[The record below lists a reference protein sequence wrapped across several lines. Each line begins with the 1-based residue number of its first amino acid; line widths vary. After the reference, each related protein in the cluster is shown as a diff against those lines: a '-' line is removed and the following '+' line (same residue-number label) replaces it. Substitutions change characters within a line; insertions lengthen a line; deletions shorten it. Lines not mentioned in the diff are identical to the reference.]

1 MKITLFIPCFVDSF
15 YPQTGR
21 AMVRIFEKLGHT
33 LDYKP
38 QLTCCGQPPFNAGY
52 WDESRKVAV
61 KVLDALG
68 DAERVVIASG
78 SCGAML
84 KVFYNELFKDTLREA
99 DARALGEKTF
109 EFSDFLVN
117 ELGVTDIG
125 AKFPHAVTWHD
136 GCHGLRELGIKTE
149 PRALLSNVE
158 GLELREMGEAATC
171 CGFGGLFSAKF
182 PSISVAMGQVK
193 TKSAVE
199 TDTKYIVSN
208 DGSCLMH
215 IQGVLDRERR
225 GMKCLHLAEVL
236 NQGW

>member
-21 AMVRIFEKLGHT
+21 AMVRIFEKFGHT

-68 DAERVVIASG
+68 EAERVVIPSG

-84 KVFYNELFKDTLREA
+84 KVFYLELFKDTPREA
-99 DARALGEKTF
+99 DAKALSEKTF

-149 PRALLSNVE
+149 PRTLLSHVE
-158 GLELREMGEAATC
+158 GLELVEMGEAQTC

-193 TKSAVE
+193 SKSAVE
-199 TDTKYIVSN
+199 TGTKYLVSG

-215 IQGVLDRERR
+215 IQGVLDREKR
-225 GMKCLHLAEVL
+225 GVKCLHIAEVL

>member
-1 MKITLFIPCFVDSF
+1 
-15 YPQTGR
+15 
-21 AMVRIFEKLGHT
+21 MVRIFEKLGHSV
-33 LDYKP
+33 DYRP

-52 WDESRKVAV
+52 WDESRKVAS

-68 DAERVVIASG
+68 DAERVVIPSG

-84 KVFYNELFKDTLREA
+84 KVFYRELFKGTPRES
-99 DARALGEKTF
+99 DAIALGDKTF
-109 EFSDFLVN
+109 EFADFLVN
-117 ELGVTDIG
+117 ELQITDLG

-149 PRALLSNVE
+149 PRTLLENVE
-158 GLELREMGEAATC
+158 GLELREMSEAQTC

-193 TKSAVE
+193 TKSATE
-199 TDTKYIVSN
+199 TGAKYLISG

-215 IQGVLDRERR
+215 IQGVLDREKR
-225 GMKCLHLAEVL
+225 GVKCLHLAEVL
-236 NQGW
+236 TQGW

>member
-38 QLTCCGQPPFNAGY
+38 QLTCCGQPPFNAGH

-68 DAERVVIASG
+68 EAERVVIPSG

-84 KVFYNELFKDTLREA
+84 KVFYRELFNGTPREA

-149 PRALLSNVE
+149 PRALLACVE
-158 GLELREMGEAATC
+158 GLELKEMGEAATC

-182 PSISVAMGQVK
+182 PSISVAMGEVK

-199 TDTKYIVSN
+199 TGTKYIVSN

-215 IQGVLDRERR
+215 IQGVLDREKR

>member
-1 MKITLFIPCFVDSF
+1 MKITLFIPCFVDTF
-15 YPQTGR
+15 YPQTGQ
-21 AMVRIFEKLGHT
+21 AMVRIFEKLGHS

-61 KVLDALG
+61 KVLDALA
-68 DAERVVIASG
+68 DSERVVIASG

-84 KVFYNELFKDTLREA
+84 KVFYNELFKGTPREA
-99 DARALGEKTF
+99 DAKALGEKTF

-117 ELGVTDIG
+117 QLGVTDIG

-149 PRALLSNVE
+149 PRILLSQVE
-158 GLELREMGEAATC
+158 GLELREMGEAQTC

-182 PSISVAMGQVK
+182 PQISVAMGQVK

-199 TDTKYIVSN
+199 TGVKYLVSG

-215 IQGVLDRERR
+215 IQGVLDREKR
-225 GMKCLHLAEVL
+225 GVKCLHLAEVL

>member
-1 MKITLFIPCFVDSF
+1 M
-15 YPQTGR
+15 

-68 DAERVVIASG
+68 DAERVVIPSG

-84 KVFYNELFKDTLREA
+84 KVFYLELFKDTPREA
-99 DARALGEKTF
+99 DAKNLSAKTF
-109 EFSDFLVN
+109 EFSNFLVN

-125 AKFPHAVTWHD
+125 ARFPHAVTWHD

-149 PRALLSNVE
+149 PRTLLENVR
-158 GLELREMGEAATC
+158 GLELIEMSEAQTC

-199 TDTKYIVSN
+199 TGTKYIVSG

-215 IQGVLDRERR
+215 IQGVLDREKR
-225 GMKCLHLAEVL
+225 GVKCLHIAEVL

>member
-1 MKITLFIPCFVDSF
+1 VKITLFIPCFVDSF
-15 YPQTGR
+15 YPQTGM

-68 DAERVVIASG
+68 DAERVVIPSG

-84 KVFYNELFKDTLREA
+84 KVFYLELFKDTPREA
-99 DARALGEKTF
+99 DAKNLSAKTF
-109 EFSDFLVN
+109 EFSNFLVN

-125 AKFPHAVTWHD
+125 ARFPHAVTWHD

-149 PRALLSNVE
+149 PRTLLENVR
-158 GLELREMGEAATC
+158 GLELIEMSEAQTC

-199 TDTKYIVSN
+199 TGTKYIVSG

-215 IQGVLDRERR
+215 IQGVLDREKR
-225 GMKCLHLAEVL
+225 GVKCLHIAEVL

>member
-52 WDESRKVAV
+52 WDESRQIAV

-68 DAERVVIASG
+68 DAERVVIPSG

-84 KVFYNELFKDTLREA
+84 KVFYNELFIGTPREA

-149 PRALLSNVE
+149 PRALLENVE

-193 TKSAVE
+193 TKSALE
-199 TDTKYIVSN
+199 TGTKYIVSN

-215 IQGVLDRERR
+215 IQGVLDREKR

>member
-15 YPQTGR
+15 YPQTGQ
-21 AMVRIFEKLGHT
+21 AMVRIFEKLGHK

-61 KVLDALG
+61 KVLDALM
-68 DAERVVIASG
+68 DAEKVVIASG

-84 KVFYNELFKDTLREA
+84 KVFYLELFKNTPREA
-99 DARALGEKTF
+99 DAKALADKTF

-117 ELGVTDIG
+117 QLGVTDIG
-125 AKFPHAVTWHD
+125 AKFPHAVTFHD

-149 PRALLSNVE
+149 PRALLAGVE
-158 GLELREMGEAATC
+158 GLELREMGEAQTC

-182 PSISVAMGQVK
+182 PQISVAMGQVK
-193 TKSAVE
+193 TKSATE
-199 TDTKYIVSN
+199 TGTKYLVSN

-215 IQGVLDRERR
+215 IQGVLDREKR
-225 GMKCLHLAEVL
+225 GIQCLHIAEVL

>member
-15 YPQTGR
+15 YPQTGM

-68 DAERVVIASG
+68 DAERVVIPSG

-84 KVFYNELFKDTLREA
+84 KVFYLELFKDTPREA
-99 DARALGEKTF
+99 DAKNLSAKTF
-109 EFSDFLVN
+109 EFSNFLVN

-125 AKFPHAVTWHD
+125 ARFPHAVTWHD

-149 PRALLSNVE
+149 PRTLLENVR
-158 GLELREMGEAATC
+158 GLELIEMSEAQTC

-199 TDTKYIVSN
+199 TGTKYIVSG

-215 IQGVLDRERR
+215 IQGVLDREKR
-225 GMKCLHLAEVL
+225 GVKCLHIAEVL

>member
-1 MKITLFIPCFVDSF
+1 MKITLFIPCFVDTF

-61 KVLDALG
+61 KVLDALM

-84 KVFYNELFKDTLREA
+84 KVFYPDLFKGTPREA
-99 DARALGEKTF
+99 DARALSDKTF
-109 EFSDFLVN
+109 EFSDFLVS
-117 ELGVTDIG
+117 ELGVTDLG
-125 AKFPHAVTWHD
+125 AQFPHQVTFHD
-136 GCHGLRELGIKTE
+136 GCHGLRELGIKTQ
-149 PRALLSNVE
+149 PRALLEHVA
-158 GLELREMGEAATC
+158 GLELVEMGEAQTC

-193 TKSAVE
+193 AKSAAQ
-199 TDTKYIVSN
+199 TGTKYVVSN

-215 IQGVLDRERR
+215 IQGVLDREKR
-225 GMKCLHLAEVL
+225 GIQCLHLSEVL
-236 NQGW
+236 VQGW

>member
-1 MKITLFIPCFVDSF
+1 VKITLFIPCFVDSF

-33 LDYKP
+33 IDYKP

-61 KVLDALG
+61 KVLDALM
-68 DAERVVIASG
+68 DAEKVVIASG

-84 KVFYNELFKDTLREA
+84 KVFYQELFKDTPRA
-99 DARALGEKTF
+99 VDAKALSDKTF
-109 EFSDFLVN
+109 EFSDFMVN
-117 ELGVTDIG
+117 QLGVTDIG
-125 AKFPHAVTWHD
+125 AKFPHQVTFHD
-136 GCHGLRELGIKTE
+136 GCHGLRELGIQDE
-149 PRALLSNVE
+149 PRALLSHVE
-158 GLELREMGEAATC
+158 GLELIEMGESKTC

-193 TKSAVE
+193 TKSAAE
-199 TDTKYIVSN
+199 TGAPYIVSN

-215 IQGVLDRERR
+215 IQGLIDREKRPI
-225 GMKCLHLAEVL
+225 KSLHLAEVL